1 MSDKSHNPVVLF
13 GEIGP
18 GQYKLSQIYDP
29 TRDEYQLTTDTAPV
43 SGTKYYNRVYDVA
56 SGVVSFT
63 LVTSLSPSDNPAAM
77 GLYVLAT
84 DAQSV
89 AGKYVPGESSVVV
102 VDVDNEDF
110 PTMSLLIVQS
120 VDDVTLKSTLVPA
133 AIGAT
138 PETSAR
144 AVDYGN
150 DRFMLYFDQDGV
162 NKVLMPDRKLMLY
175 GARDYAYRL
184 VRGEECISRQ
194 SPSSE
199 ANELIPYVRAS
210 AQQVTLTAGN
220 YSQYKG
226 KLFSYLTGTNPVTI
240 SVPGDEGTRV
250 PTFAG
255 TFQEK
260 ELVDGV
266 VPDKKAYWYSNS
278 GDTKLS
284 PVGLGGTYTIGNI
297 INGYHVGDPTNT
309 IITDVVQVSNYP
321 GDSVWCYG
329 RSGDNYVSLGRLT
342 SAQFDAAK
350 TTYGVTGVY
359 RDSMLE
365 VSTDS
370 IYEFAPEAFGSG
382 KIGYITDAAVA
393 VPIYYPASCYL
404 AQRQD
409 ISTDEVIQMEVFEFT
424 DDGSFRMIQNVAL
437 VAKASTK
444 IDQSQAFS
452 RKIVGFGVR
461 NKDGTAIVGD
471 LEVDVGTSTEQLF
484 NNVVPYL
491 TYDNGDIKEV
501 PVDRERCFAYGFES
515 ITTDTAT
522 AVGKEFIVLFKYF
535 ADGGKFETCT
545 KKVRVCDASAP
556 TIRKISIIPV
566 WDNKRGRY
574 WIYYGVYRTTAPV
587 VEIVGPDGVM
597 SDGKKIVLVSA
608 SILDGGVVKPIYD
621 LGAKTE
627 LDHVVQAKLAVQI
640 SGDVLKTSIYTQDV
654 AFKLSNWVLV
664 SSPVKWLI
672 GETSAYSAADLKYGT
687 ADAFGRPSFVY
698 ASGEF
703 RLAQAFR
710 DQDKDENF
718 IKAFYERA
726 LDATHLPEPT
736 HFRVRALTNRVKHY
750 HLSDTV
756 AIAGVV
762 YYQDNVPVVVTP
774 GSTKGCEN
782 YVVKVQ
788 AGETYFEEVGGV
800 YVETSDI
807 LTVGDELSDAQRD
820 KYYVQRTEQIATPF
834 RSIASEY
841 RSSPFTLEGAK
852 EAPEMCG
859 AIPDEDCM
867 GLVVVEFANTTGNN
881 PPTEDDVIYG
891 APVEVTLG

>member
-29 TRDEYQLTTDTAPV
+29 TRDEYQLTTDTSPV
-43 SGTKYYNRVYDVA
+43 SGTDYYNRVYDVA

-63 LVTSLSPSDNPAAM
+63 LVTSLGPSDNPSAM

-84 DAQSV
+84 DAKSV

-120 VDDVTLKSTLVPA
+120 VDDTTLKSTLVPA

-175 GARDYAYRL
+175 GTRDYAYRL
-184 VRGEECISRQ
+184 VRGEERISKQ
-194 SPSSE
+194 DPESE
-199 ANELIPYVRAS
+199 DNELIPYVRAS
-210 AQQVTLTAGN
+210 AQQIKLTASD
-220 YSQYKG
+220 YTQYAG
-226 KLFSYLTGTNPVTI
+226 KLFSYLTGANPVTI

-250 PTFAG
+250 PTFSG

-260 ELVDGV
+260 QIVDGN
-266 VPDKKAYWYSNS
+266 VPDAKAYWYSNS
-278 GDTKLS
+278 GYTKLR
-284 PVGLGGTYTIGNI
+284 PVGLGGTYTIDGI
-297 INGYHVGDPTNT
+297 INGYHVGDPTSA

-329 RSGDNYVSLGRLT
+329 RSDDNYVSLGRLT
-342 SAQFDAAK
+342 SAQFNAAK

-365 VSTDS
+365 VSTAS
-370 IYEFAPEAFGSG
+370 IREFAPEAFGSG

-393 VPIYYPASCYL
+393 VPIYYPAPCYIAPGL
-404 AQRQD
+404 D
-409 ISTDEVIQMEVFEFT
+409 LSTDEVIQMEVFEFT

-452 RKIVGFGVR
+452 RKITGFGVR
-461 NKDGTAIVGD
+461 TKDGSAIVGD

-515 ITTDTAT
+515 ITTDTVT
-522 AVGKEFIVLFKYF
+522 TEGKEFIVLFKYF

-545 KKVRVCDASAP
+545 KKVRVCNASAP

-566 WDNKRGRY
+566 WENDRGRY
-574 WIYYGVYRTTAPV
+574 RIYYGVYRTTSPV

-597 SDGKKIVLVSA
+597 SDGKKIVVVSA

-621 LGAKTE
+621 IGAMTE
-627 LDHVVQAKLAVQI
+627 FDRVVQAKLAVQI
-640 SGDVLKTSIYTQDV
+640 SGDVFKTSVYTQDV
-654 AFKLSNWVLV
+654 AFRLSNWIQNVY
-664 SSPVKWLI
+664 PVKWLI
-672 GETSAYSAADLKYGT
+672 GETADYSPAKLHYGSLESP
-687 ADAFGRPSFVY
+687 GRPGFVY
-698 ASGEF
+698 SNGEF
-703 RLAQAFR
+703 QLDGNFH
-710 DQDKDENF
+710 DLSNKDFLE
-718 IKAFYERA
+718 AFYDRA
-726 LDATHLPEPT
+726 IVTEAPTPT
-736 HFRVRALTNRVKHY
+736 HFRVRALTSRVKHY
-750 HLSDTV
+750 HLSSTV

-774 GSTKGCEN
+774 GSTTGCEN

-859 AIPDEDCM
+859 AIPVAGCM
-867 GLVVVEFANTTGNN
+867 GLVVVEFANKTGNLQ
-881 PPTEDDVIYG
+881 PTEDDVIYG